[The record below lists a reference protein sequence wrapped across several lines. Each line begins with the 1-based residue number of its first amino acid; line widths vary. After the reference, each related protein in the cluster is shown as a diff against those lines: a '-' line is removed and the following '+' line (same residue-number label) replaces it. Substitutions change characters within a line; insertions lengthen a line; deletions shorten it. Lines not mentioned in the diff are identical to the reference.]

1 MIGDIWAA
9 QTNFGKHTKRSN
21 MIKNLIVFL
30 SLSGLMVMI
39 YKLMNHGLG
48 KRWDELGLIIFVL
61 ITMLII
67 ISKDD

>member
-48 KRWDELGLIIFVL
+48 KRWDEVGLVIFVL
-61 ITMLII
+61 ITMLIV

>member
-1 MIGDIWAA
+1 
-9 QTNFGKHTKRSN
+9 
-21 MIKNLIVFL
+21 
-30 SLSGLMVMI
+30 MVMI

-48 KRWDELGLIIFVL
+48 KRWDELLLIIFFL

>member
-1 MIGDIWAA
+1 
-9 QTNFGKHTKRSN
+9 

-61 ITMLII
+61 ITMLLI